1 MGAASH
7 RGALTT
13 FWRLLFVV
21 FVLHGLVLHELLLLQ
36 SYVNLVHMKRVV
48 MLTPAMALVHVLNV
62 LIVIHYNFMGMIVN
76 L

>member
-1 MGAASH
+1 M
-7 RGALTT
+7 
-13 FWRLLFVV
+13 V

-48 MLTPAMALVHVLNV
+48 MLTTAMALVHVLNV